1 MRNIANPVT
10 RRQKKSPGFT
20 CLSLRQECPDHY
32 DFINSI
38 VAGSNY
44 GVFVITFGACDH
56 DSEDSDDSEEANIS
70 TII

>member
-1 MRNIANPVT
+1 MGN
-10 RRQKKSPGFT
+10 
-20 CLSLRQECPDHY
+20 HH